1 MISINT
7 RARVRPQHGPDDG
20 SRTMRAVHQGFILR
34 VLDQCK
40 DLALATVTPEGRP
53 DVSTVN
59 FANDGLTLYVAT
71 GRDSRKVRNL
81 QHCPEVSLAL
91 RIEYEEWSE
100 VKGLSISARAEL
112 LPDDSAETLRARTQL
127 SRKFAQPWDSPSPQD
142 PASTVFLRI
151 VPHRITILDYEKGYG
166 HRETVAL

>member
-1 MISINT
+1 LISINT
-7 RARVRPQHGPDDG
+7 RARAQRQHGWDDG
-20 SRTMRAVHQGFILR
+20 SRAMRAVHQGFILR
-34 VLDQCK
+34 LLDQCK
-40 DLALATVTPEGRP
+40 DMALATVTPEGKP

-71 GRDSRKVRNL
+71 GRDSSKVRNL
-81 QHCPEVSLAL
+81 QHSPEVSLAMRL
-91 RIEYEEWSE
+91 EYEEWSQ

-112 LPDDSAETLRARTQL
+112 LPDDGAEALRARTYL

-151 VPHRITILDYEKGYG
+151 VPHGITILDYEKGYG
-166 HRETVAL
+166 HRERVAL